1 MRSVQAMG
9 AGQMGALSQGDTG
22 NVAGF
27 LTSADGLYGNFMR
40 LASHPNKNYSI
51 FRRSRLAAFNP
62 ASVKPKS

>member
-1 MRSVQAMG
+1 
-9 AGQMGALSQGDTG
+9 MGALSQGDAE

-27 LTSADGLYGNFMR
+27 QMNADRLHGNFMR

-62 ASVKPKS
+62 VSVKPKS

>member
-1 MRSVQAMG
+1 
-9 AGQMGALSQGDTG
+9 MGALSQGDAE

-27 LTSADGLYGNFMR
+27 QMNADRLYGNFMR

-62 ASVKPKS
+62 VSVKPKS